1 MCHSEIQIKTIETT
15 GVVEVEDRE
24 TRDARIAVAVYQ
36 ESAAANEKVVA
47 APQGYTIEN

>member
-15 GVVEVEDRE
+15 EVVEVENRE

>member
-15 GVVEVEDRE
+15 EVVEVENRE

-36 ESAAANEKVVA
+36 ESAAANEKVIA
-47 APQGYTIEN
+47 AP

>member
-15 GVVEVEDRE
+15 EVVEVEDRE
-24 TRDARIAVAVYQ
+24 TRDARIDAAVYQ
-36 ESAAANEKVVA
+36 EFAAANEKVVA